1 MDQEVLS
8 ILKRVG
14 SVITDSHF
22 VGTSG
27 RHMSVYVN
35 KDALFPHTAET
46 SRVCELF
53 AEKNKDLP
61 IDIVVGPALGGIILS
76 QWTASHLSRITGREI
91 LSVYTEKV
99 PKGDGE
105 DQVFRRSYDQLVK
118 GKNVLVIEDTTATGG
133 GREILSVYTEKVP
146 KGDGED
152 QVFRRSY
159 DQLVKGKNVLV
170 IEDTTATGGSAIKVV
185 NTVRGVEGNV
195 VQVCVMVNRDSNTI
209 NSESIGAPFSWLAEL
224 PAESWAEEECPLCAS
239 GVPVNT
245 SVGHGKK
252 FLAKKGLA

>member
-14 SVITDSHF
+14 SVITDNHF

-27 RHMSVYVN
+27 RHMSIYVN

-53 AEKNKDLP
+53 AEKNKDLN
-61 IDIVVGPALGGIILS
+61 IDLVVGPALGGIILS
-76 QWTASHLSRITGREI
+76 QWTAYHLSRITGKEI

-99 PKGDGE
+99 LTENGE
-105 DQVFRRSYDQLVK
+105 DQVFRRSYDKVVA
-118 GKNVLVIEDTTATGG
+118 GKNVLV
-133 GREILSVYTEKVP
+133 L
-146 KGDGED
+146 
-152 QVFRRSY
+152 
-159 DQLVKGKNVLV
+159 
-170 IEDTTATGGSAIKVV
+170 EDTTATGGSVKKVV
-185 NTVRGVEGNV
+185 DTVRGVGGNV
-195 VQVCVMVNRDSNTI
+195 VQVCVMVNRDSKTI
-209 NSESIGAPFSWLAEL
+209 NSESIGAPFSWLTEL
-224 PAESWAEEECPLCAS
+224 PAETYAEEECPLCEA

-252 FLAKKGLA
+252 FLEKKNTTA